1 MVSLGFSRGPAS
13 APAIFVGCNMDDVT
27 VQPAAQVPPEI
38 LKDSR
43 AISLYWLAV
52 GSLAL
57 VPVIAVVGLLL
68 LAALGLAARTAPL
81 AHAQELTWSAE
92 AVPPEPTDKVK
103 NPPPS
108 IRVRVIGENART
120 LRFSTSEFEDQ

>member
-68 LAALGLAARTAPL
+68 LAALGRVEAGQVITLIATAASTAL
-81 AHAQELTWSAE
+81 GGL
-92 AVPPEPTDKVK
+92 VGMV
-103 NPPPS
+103 
-108 IRVRVIGENART
+108 ARDGSGKS
-120 LRFSTSEFEDQ
+120 L